1 MSLEFPKS
9 LIPENEATRLR
20 TLHHYQ
26 IVNTTAEPIFD
37 DYVAW
42 SAQLFN
48 TPISLISL
56 VDDDYV
62 HFKALTGA
70 EGVPG
75 LVRGDSMCSAAILLD
90 APVVTGDYSAQSC
103 SLISTD
109 VAQALGLNFYAGSA
123 MRMPDGSRIGMLA
136 VIGREARGLSPVE
149 TGVLAELA
157 GLVSR
162 TIELRLMYLNSQQPA
177 VWEAAQEELA
187 ENLDE
192 NAALARYLTSR
203 NGRIDLDDEDV
214 LALVQRRLKSV
225 TKVLDRR
232 MADIPKAA

>member
-9 LIPENEATRLR
+9 LIPENEAARLR

-90 APVVTGDYSAQSC
+90 TPVVTGDYSAQSC

-123 MRMPDGSRIGMLA
+123 LRMPDGSRIGMLA

-149 TGVLAELA
+149 TGVLTELA

-162 TIELRLMYLNSQQPA
+162 TIELRLKYLNSQQPA

-232 MADIPKAA
+232 MADLSKAA